1 MEKTFDV
8 GGPVHLDVQLTSGR
22 IEVDAT
28 HESPA
33 VVELIAHDEEA
44 QELVDAARVELRGRD
59 LIVDVP
65 WRRRGLGIGSLFH
78 DRGVTC
84 RVRCPEGSSLKT
96 RTKSA
101 DLTVR
106 GTLAGADVAT
116 ASGDAEIGDIT
127 GDLVFKGASGDLRAG
142 SIAGKVA
149 VNTASGDVSL
159 GTVGGTLNAN
169 SASGDVSVEEV
180 AGDAKANTASGD
192 ISIDSVVSG
201 DVTVN
206 SASGDVRVGI
216 ARGSRAYLDCSTVSG
231 DTRSELGVSGDEPD
245 GEGPL
250 VNVRARTVS
259 GDIAI
264 VRGSASAAADHI
276 QEVEA

>member
-169 SASGDVSVEEV
+169 SASGD
-180 AGDAKANTASGD
+180 

-264 VRGSASAAADHI
+264 VRGSASAATDHV